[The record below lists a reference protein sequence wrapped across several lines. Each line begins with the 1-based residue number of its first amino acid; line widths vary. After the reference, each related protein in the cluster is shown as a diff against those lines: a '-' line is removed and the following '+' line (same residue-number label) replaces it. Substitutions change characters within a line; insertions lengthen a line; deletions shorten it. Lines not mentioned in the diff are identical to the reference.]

1 MAASIVVTSTVQPII
16 SPLMVAAEHRCHHRR
31 TASSQKNFVDS
42 PATADMQ
49 GYVRVCNQSRHPHP
63 PAPTHTHTR
72 THEAEAND
80 GRSRWHS
87 SGGTAG
93 QPRSHQGTPDLRMQK
108 SKDRE
113 QQPSPM
119 ADGRRGWAN
128 GDDSRA
134 REDSNWTCRFC
145 GNFWH
150 ESNGEAPLLLV
161 LLPDGSSGHRA
172 ASPLRAGLPGV
183 KLLVAGLSDWGLK
196 EEDEGSFLRNPGCQP
211 AVLYSSKKL
220 SLHMSAVGL
229 EHLASSVEIQRQP

>member
-1 MAASIVVTSTVQPII
+1 
-16 SPLMVAAEHRCHHRR
+16 MVMLFKPVILRPDDGREHRRNEYNPSSRR
-31 TASSQKNFVDS
+31 SWLQQSIDAIIVAPRRLRKTLLTAQPQQTCKVTCAS
-42 PATADMQ
+42 ATKAVTHTHQ
-49 GYVRVCNQSRHPHP
+49 HP
-63 PAPTHTHTR
+63 HTHTR

-93 QPRSHQGTPDLRMQK
+93 QPRSHLGTPDLRMQK
-108 SKDRE
+108 SKGRE

-119 ADGRRGWAN
+119 ADGQRGWAN

-134 REDSNWTCRFC
+134 REDSNWTCRFR

-172 ASPLRAGLPGV
+172 ASPRWSPW
-183 KLLVAGLSDWGLK
+183 S
-196 EEDEGSFLRNPGCQP
+196 Q
-211 AVLYSSKKL
+211 AVSSWFVWL
-220 SLHMSAVGL
+220 GAERGG
-229 EHLASSVEIQRQP
+229 